1 MRRIIRPRRCRHRRC
16 RRRRPINALSSISG
30 TERIIN
36 RAVKLERAVLHP
48 WHVLI
53 VNVSYEGTVTAP
65 RKPAR
70 PRIFARGSYLET
82 YTRRSYR
89 VVCITLRRVLKK
101 LRNSLPKRL
110 VRKVE
115 NEPPRHAERLEGET
129 CFVTQ
134 SSIVVG
140 AN

>member
-65 RKPAR
+65 R
-70 PRIFARGSYLET
+70 PRIFARGSYLEM
-82 YTRRSYR
+82 YTRRTRISSSVLRY
-89 VVCITLRRVLKK
+89 VVFLK
-101 LRNSLPKRL
+101 S
-110 VRKVE
+110 
-115 NEPPRHAERLEGET
+115 
-129 CFVTQ
+129 
-134 SSIVVG
+134 
-140 AN
+140 